1 MEGKCKNCF
10 SCIFSLYIYKV
21 FSCWGKVVLEP
32 ALLTHFSFM
41 RKLFKS
47 FLWREGS
54 RPRSGFDL
62 SGGIKS
68 LENLPIL
75 SKVNKYK
82 VYALHFLLWCFW
94 AQFRKGLIAIFR
106 KFQRQLA
113 LLSRNFF
120 FKSNVWK
127 CFWQIFFPH
136 IFQPGWLSMET
147 MLTFKRL
154 SKICSDEAIILNA
167 LLKSKTGLME
177 VDRLNRRIRRDPSV
191 RIYNS

>member
-1 MEGKCKNCF
+1 MEGICKNCF

-127 CFWQIFFPH
+127 CFWQIFFPTH
-136 IFQPGWLSMET
+136 FPTRLALHGNDVDVQAAEQD
-147 MLTFKRL
+147 MLGRGHYFERAPQVQDGTHGSRQTKQEN
-154 SKICSDEAIILNA
+154 SKGSIGKNI
-167 LLKSKTGLME
+167 
-177 VDRLNRRIRRDPSV
+177 
-191 RIYNS
+191 